1 MSNLSIDDLRFIYP
15 FETNLS
21 KTGSGL
27 LERKLKNDKI
37 FQIYVVLLTFV
48 LILLLLISFLIIS
61 NKKPKKIYR
70 I

>member
-15 FETNLS
+15 FEANLS

-27 LERKLKNDKI
+27 LERKLKIDKN
-37 FQIYVVLLTFV
+37 FQIYIVSLTFV
-48 LILLLLISFLIIS
+48 LILLLLINFLIIS
-61 NKKPKKIYR
+61 TKKPKKTYR